1 MFNLQPYFTVNL
13 IIYRDLYLPSSPDP
27 LNFVPWPIEKH
38 IIITIIDVGVKFMF
52 QLVLWCNLINNHIF
66 IIGTTMSVLY
76 KNWKLPFCYIF
87 AALHFNEGFLGIS
100 YKLFNMCIVIPDL
113 KCISASWMILENDSG
128 ILQILPLWMF

>member
-76 KNWKLPFCYIF
+76 KNKKI
-87 AALHFNEGFLGIS
+87 AFL
-100 YKLFNMCIVIPDL
+100 
-113 KCISASWMILENDSG
+113 
-128 ILQILPLWMF
+128 